1 MFNFLEIK
9 KLLSTKDKIYLNL
22 KNFRNKKL
30 EYPFYRNLKNIL
42 KGQLKNRIIYNLHV
56 VSLIISQKFQEL
68 WWIN

>member
-22 KNFRNKKL
+22 KNVRNGKL
-30 EYPFYRNLKNIL
+30 EYPFYRNIKNIL

-56 VSLIISQKFQEL
+56 MFH
-68 WWIN
+68 